1 MKSQN
6 NTKAKPTMA
15 VRWGA
20 LVAYAAMIGANVL
33 ATVGNLN
40 STTTGEVSDSYPN
53 LFAPA
58 GFTFSIW
65 GVIYTLL
72 LLYTLWQLHWLG
84 GRKKDARLSSAT
96 VDKVSGYFLLSSL
109 LNSGWIFAW
118 QYHQI
123 LLSLVL
129 IVGLLVVLKRIHGLL
144 WREKFT
150 SRERWF
156 VRTPFSVY
164 LGWITVATIA
174 NATTWL
180 VDMQWNGWGLS
191 DEVWAAIVL
200 IAGALVC
207 LKTLLRRHDWA
218 YGLVFVWAYAGIWA
232 KHVMSN
238 GWDGRY
244 PLVVLT
250 SATLMSVLLI
260 LSVMQMLQTTRR
272 AQLD

>member
-1 MKSQN
+1 M
-6 NTKAKPTMA
+6 M

-20 LVAYAAMIGANVL
+20 LAAYAGMIGANVL
-33 ATVGNLN
+33 ATAGRLN
-40 STTTGEVSDSYPN
+40 GTTTGEVSDSYPN

-65 GVIYTLL
+65 GVIYALL
-72 LLYTLWQLHWLG
+72 LLYTLLQMGWLG
-84 GRKKDARLSSAT
+84 KHVDDPKLSSAT
-96 VDKVSGYFLLSSL
+96 IDKVSGYFLLSSL
-109 LNSGWIFAW
+109 VNTGWIFAW

-129 IVGLLVVLKRIHGLL
+129 IVGLLLVLKRIHSIL
-144 WREKFT
+144 WREILTKQQK
-150 SRERWF
+150 WLIKA
-156 VRTPFSVY
+156 PFSVY

-174 NATTWL
+174 NITTWL
-180 VDMQWNGWGLS
+180 VDVKWGGWGVS
-191 DEVWAAIVL
+191 DEIWAVIILV
-200 IAGALVC
+200 AGALVC

-244 PLVVLT
+244 PIVMAT
-250 SATLMSVLLI
+250 SAGLMSILLVLNI
-260 LSVMQMLQTTRR
+260 MQMAKKAKQS
-272 AQLD
+272 